1 MKQHIQQ
8 QLPFE
13 TMDDFLARL
22 PEEEQR
28 RHREGAEQ
36 IAEEIR
42 KNRSSKMTDNTIT
55 PGKTGQ

>member
-1 MKQHIQQ
+1 
-8 QLPFE
+8 
-13 TMDDFLARL
+13 MDDFLARL

-42 KNRSSKMTDNTIT
+42 KNRSSQMTDNTII
-55 PGKTGQ
+55 PSKTGQ